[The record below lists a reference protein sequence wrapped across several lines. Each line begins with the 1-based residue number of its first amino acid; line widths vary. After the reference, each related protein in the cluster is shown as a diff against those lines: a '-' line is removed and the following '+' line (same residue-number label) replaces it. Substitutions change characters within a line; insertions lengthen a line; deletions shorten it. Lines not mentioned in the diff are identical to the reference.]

1 MAKLMKK
8 ILLLASCFLLLASS
22 ALATE
27 IKVAV
32 IAPEGSTW
40 VNVLKEWNKALE
52 AKTSGRV
59 KLTIYAGGVS
69 GDEKDVIRK
78 MQIGQIHAAGFT
90 GVGLGSIY
98 PSVRIF
104 ELPLFFK
111 NYDEVDYV
119 TGKFQ
124 KQMEEGFAK
133 KGYVLLG
140 WAEAGFVNIFS
151 NAPIKSQKDM
161 QGVKMWA
168 WEGDPLVGAM
178 YDAFKIVP
186 VPLSLVDV
194 LTALQT
200 NMISA
205 VYAPPLGAIA
215 MQWHAK
221 TKYVTNL
228 NLADST
234 GALLMS
240 KREFD
245 KLSPGDQQALKDTAR
260 EYCKKLVTLT
270 RADNAKSITALK
282 NQGLVFVN
290 VDPKEAMNLETVSS
304 SVWNSLA
311 GKLYTPQMLMDAKKY
326 LAEARS
332 KK

>member
-1 MAKLMKK
+1 MKK
-8 ILLLASCFLLLASS
+8 SIFILFALLASFTAV
-22 ALATE
+22 AAD
-27 IKVAV
+27 IKVA
-32 IAPEGSTW
+32 IISPEGSTW
-40 VNVLKEWNKALE
+40 TKLVREWDKTLQ
-52 AKTSGRV
+52 AKSGGRL
-59 KLTIYAGGVS
+59 KLTIYAGGVA

-78 MQIGQIHAAGFT
+78 MQIGQLHAAGFT
-90 GVGLGSIY
+90 GVGLGAIY
-98 PSVRIF
+98 PAVRLF

-111 NYDEVDYV
+111 SYDEVDYV
-119 TGKFQ
+119 TGKLQ
-124 KQMEEGFAK
+124 KQMEGGFAQ

-151 NAPIKSQKDM
+151 NTPIRSQREM

-168 WEGDPLVGAM
+168 WEGDPLVKAM
-178 YDAFKIVP
+178 FDAFKIVP

-221 TKYVTNL
+221 TKYVTDL

-245 KLSPGDQQALKDTAR
+245 KLGPEDQKILKDTAR
-260 EYCKKLVTLT
+260 DFSKKLVAAT
-270 RADNAKSITALK
+270 RVDNTKSVEALK
-282 NQGLVFVN
+282 KQGLQFVK
-290 VDPKEAMNLETVSS
+290 VDQKEEENLRTISS
-304 SVWNSLA
+304 GVWDALA
-311 GKLYTPQMLMDAKKY
+311 GKLYSPELLAEAKKY
-326 LAEARS
+326 LAEYRA
-332 KK
+332 K

>member
-1 MAKLMKK
+1 MKK
-8 ILLLASCFLLLASS
+8 IFLLFVLFLFSLS
-22 ALATE
+22 ATAAE

-32 IAPEGSTW
+32 VAPEGSTW
-40 VNVLKEWNKALE
+40 VNVLREWDKALQ
-52 AKTSGRV
+52 AKTQSRL
-59 KLTIYAGGVS
+59 KLTIYAGGVA

-78 MQIGQIHAAGFT
+78 MAIGQLHAAGFT
-90 GVGLGSIY
+90 GVGLGAIY

-111 NYDEVDYV
+111 SYEEVDYV
-119 TGKFQ
+119 TAKLQ
-124 KQMEEGFAK
+124 KQIEDGFMQ
-133 KGYVLLG
+133 KGYILLG

-151 NAPIKSQKDM
+151 NTPIRSQKDM

-168 WEGDPLVGAM
+168 WEGDPLVKAM
-178 YDAFKIVP
+178 YDEFKIVP

-194 LTALQT
+194 MTALQT

-221 TKYVTNL
+221 TKYVTDL
-228 NLADST
+228 KLADST

-245 KLSPGDQQALKDTAR
+245 KISPADQKILRDTAR
-260 EYCKKLVTLT
+260 EYCKKLVQST
-270 RADNAKSITALK
+270 RSDNAKSITALQK
-282 NQGLVFVN
+282 QGLQFVK
-290 VDPKEAMNLETVSS
+290 VDPKEEESLRNASAK
-304 SVWNSLA
+304 VWDSLA
-311 GKLYTPQMLMDAKKY
+311 SKLYSPQLLTDVKSFINDYRAKNK
-326 LAEARS
+326 
-332 KK
+332 

>member
-1 MAKLMKK
+1 MKKLMVS
-8 ILLLASCFLLLASS
+8 LLLVLFVSLS
-22 ALATE
+22 ARAAE

-32 IAPEGSTW
+32 VAPDGSTW

-52 AKTSGRV
+52 TKTQGRV

-78 MQIGQIHAAGFT
+78 MQIGQLHAAGFT
-90 GVGLGSIY
+90 GAGLGSIF
-98 PSVRIF
+98 PAVRIF

-111 NYDEVDYV
+111 SYDEVDYV
-119 TGKFQ
+119 TSKLQ
-124 KQMEEGFAK
+124 KQIEDGFVA
-133 KGYVLLG
+133 KGYILLG

-151 NAPIKSQKDM
+151 NSPIKTQKDM

-168 WEGDPLVGAM
+168 WEGDPLAKAM
-178 YDAFKIVP
+178 FDAFKVVP

-194 LTALQT
+194 MTALQT

-221 TKYVTNL
+221 TKYVTDL
-228 NLADST
+228 KLADST
-234 GALLMS
+234 GAILMS

-245 KLSPGDQQALKDTAR
+245 KLTPEDQKTLRDTAR

-270 RADNAKSITALK
+270 RADNTRSVEALK
-282 NQGLVFVN
+282 AQGLQFVS
-290 VDPKEAMNLETVSS
+290 VDLKEEEAFRAVSS
-304 SVWNSLA
+304 QVWDFLA
-311 GKLYTPQMLMDAKKY
+311 GKLYTPQMLADAKKY
-326 LAEARS
+326 LDEFRG